1 MKYLENRDLGL
12 INILHV
18 YQQGKIEL
26 IKARPK
32 DVAIIKGRWWNP
44 MKDTA
49 EIYYVNRIQIFYTH
63 CKCGIVGV

>member
-32 DVAIIKGRWWNP
+32 DVAIIKGR
-44 MKDTA
+44 
-49 EIYYVNRIQIFYTH
+49 
-63 CKCGIVGV
+63 